1 MPLLSPDDEQF
12 ALGKLEHLLLFR
24 FRRLRELISERYR
37 ESNGDTGK
45 LKAGDLTILALIEA
59 NPSISQT
66 DIARI
71 GGVDQAVLVG
81 VLDDLEERGLALR
94 VRDQTDRR
102 RHKLEITPK
111 GKRVVA
117 DLFRRAFENE
127 ASARAILTAEENAAL
142 DSALRKLYQ
151 HVS

>member
-1 MPLLSPDDEQF
+1 MASPNDEQF

-24 FRRLRELISERYR
+24 FRRVRDLISERYR
-37 ESNGDTGK
+37 ESNSDTGK

-66 DIARI
+66 DLARV

-81 VLDDLEERGLALR
+81 ILDDLEERGLALR
-94 VRDQTDRR
+94 ERDPTDRR

-111 GKRVVA
+111 GKRAVA

-127 ASARAILTAEENAAL
+127 ASARAVLTDEENAAL

-151 HVS
+151 HVF

>member
-1 MPLLSPDDEQF
+1 LPLLSPDDEQF

-127 ASARAILTAEENAAL
+127 ASARAVLTAEENAAL

>member
-102 RHKLEITPK
+102 RHKLEITSK

-127 ASARAILTAEENAAL
+127 ASARAVLTAEENAAL
-142 DSALRKLYQ
+142 DSALRKLHQ

>member
-102 RHKLEITPK
+102 RHKLEITSK

>member
-1 MPLLSPDDEQF
+1 LPLLSPDDEQF

-127 ASARAILTAEENAAL
+127 ASARAVLTAEENAAL
-142 DSALRKLYQ
+142 DSALRKLHQ